1 MEKLSGKSIVILWS
15 DFMKKIYLIRHCEA
29 EGQAF
34 EAKLT
39 VKGIKQASEL
49 ETFFVDKRVERII
62 SSPYKRAVQ
71 SIQPLSDRLN
81 LEIELDNRLTERV
94 LSSENLPDWYEK
106 LQETFEDLD
115 LKIEGGE
122 SSQEAMNR
130 IVEVIEEVIQSTAD
144 NVVIVTHGNLMS
156 LLLKHFH
163 QEFGFNDWKKLS
175 NPDIYLL
182 KYQNNQITFERMW
195 K

>member
-15 DFMKKIYLIRHCEA
+15 DFMKKIYLIRHCDA

-62 SSPYKRAVQ
+62 SSPYKRALQ

-115 LKIEGGE
+115 LKFEGGE

>member
-1 MEKLSGKSIVILWS
+1 
-15 DFMKKIYLIRHCEA
+15 MKKIYLIRHCEA

-62 SSPYKRAVQ
+62 SSPYKRTVQ

-115 LKIEGGE
+115 LKFEGGE